1 VNRTSEK
8 QENRIRTV
16 KAKLTSLNNYVQTI
30 DQTVRACENEINAVL
45 DEIAVEKA
53 EKLKATMHLPPS
65 E

>member
-1 VNRTSEK
+1 MNRTSEK

-53 EKLKATMHLPPS
+53 EQLKKTLATPS
-65 E
+65 A